1 MSIKILRREV
11 GTHLY
16 CVRRYR
22 HKDNLLRH
30 KNIRT
35 CFFLCRV
42 VYFSSSARRDRG
54 GGHSPEGLK
63 SCVSKPTPTHCVDSP
78 YIFRSENTE
87 GEKIT
92 VRDMKIAPTEIF
104 CGAMFAFKGFRLYST
119 TLAVAPLLRRAIYT
133 PAGSVVVSMLTVV
146 APCCTACVATTRPV
160 VS

>member
-1 MSIKILRREV
+1 MSLLSLCLKKIFCLPPTPSACSHSPYIFRAENTWGEKV
-11 GTHLY
+11 TM
-16 CVRRYR
+16 CV
-22 HKDNLLRH
+22 LFLRH

-35 CFFLCRV
+35 CFFVCRV

-54 GGHSPEGLK
+54 GGRSPEGLK

-104 CGAMFAFKGFRLYST
+104 CGAMLALKGIFFT
-119 TLAVAPLLRRAIYT
+119 TT
-133 PAGSVVVSMLTVV
+133 PPWQLH
-146 APCCTACVATTRPV
+146 RY
-160 VS
+160 